1 MPGYTVETL
10 KEWLAAKEA
19 EGKPLEVYYLLSD
32 PIETPLTEDQIASC
46 KALHTYNGTTIIE
59 SEADL
64 SLSYVANPKKYIDK
78 KFTELS
84 QAIIASASE
93 AE

>member
-1 MPGYTVETL
+1 MDEPF
-10 KEWLAAKEA
+10 KSKQCA
-19 EGKPLEVYYLLSD
+19 
-32 PIETPLTEDQIASC
+32 IASY